1 MVFSGKESL
10 VSARRSLVLKLRRN
24 SRYVLFARCCLLF
37 RRGPNRR
44 SATASIEADPC
55 CIRIYDDGFLI
66 DIRDR
71 NTAKIVDRPIV
82 GEHTVVPSAALV
94 SNSAV
99 AEAVIDLCLATV
111 AGLAT
116 VALWEPILPRNA
128 FGASAVFGVGGG
140 LLAIIDT

>member
-24 SRYVLFARCCLLF
+24 SRYVLLVRCCLLF

-44 SATASIEADPC
+44 STAASIEADPC

-66 DIRDR
+66 DIGDR
-71 NTAKIVDRPIV
+71 NATKIVDRPIV
-82 GEHTVVPSAALV
+82 GEDTVVPSAALV

-99 AEAVIDLCLATV
+99 AEAVID
-111 AGLAT
+111 
-116 VALWEPILPRNA
+116 
-128 FGASAVFGVGGG
+128 SAVKADVRSPLSGVPY
-140 LLAIIDT
+140 IDAVPPAPITWCP